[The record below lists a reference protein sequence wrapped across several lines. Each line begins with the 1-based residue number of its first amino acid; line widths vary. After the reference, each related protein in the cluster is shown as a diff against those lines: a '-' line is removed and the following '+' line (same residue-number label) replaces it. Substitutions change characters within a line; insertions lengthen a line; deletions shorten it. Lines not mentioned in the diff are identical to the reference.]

1 MTARVPSVS
10 RSTLLAAADALL
22 DERGVQRLAAKAV
35 RAPRMTLDTWLDGSE
50 LWHWRVKFGRGRA
63 GLVLSSAGGYP
74 TPERARLAFCTL
86 VGFSVATYLNEQD
99 AVYWLKR
106 ASDPKFARE
115 QAVAE
120 FNRRMAEEGPR
131 GPTAQRV
138 TQRRLK

>member
-1 MTARVPSVS
+1 MTARVPTVS
-10 RSTLLAAADALL
+10 RSTLLRAADEALDDYL
-22 DERGVQRLAAKAV
+22 DIELPRAKI
-35 RAPRMTLDTWLDGSE
+35 DTWRDGGDQ
-50 LWHWRVKFGRGRA
+50 WHWRLSFGQGRLA
-63 GLVLSSAGGYP
+63 VSSAGGYSSRQQAV
-74 TPERARLAFCTL
+74 RAFVAMVSYT
-86 VGFSVATYLNEQD
+86 VATFINEQE
-99 AVYWLKR
+99 VVSWLKR